1 MLRIKH
7 KNVKNFFSAIEKELA
22 NGKTVTYKINSINS
36 VRFIASSLLN
46 LADNLV
52 DGIHNSKCK
61 VVNLAFNL

>member
-7 KNVKNFFSAIEKELA
+7 KNVKNFFSTIEKELA
-22 NGKTVTYKINSINS
+22 NGKAVTYKINSINS
-36 VRFIASSLLN
+36 VRFIASSLSN

-52 DGIHNSKCK
+52 DGIQNSKCK